1 MIVLR
6 AVRVDAD
13 TGTETEL
20 GEVRMLEAGAGVF
33 SYLETAEGAGVMRD
47 VRRRLGSDALISSAE
62 AKPRP
67 ECKCTGRVRYV
78 GRPSR
83 MVLNPDCPR
92 HGVRSLL

>member
-13 TGTETEL
+13 TGTEVEL

-47 VRRRLGSDALISSAE
+47 VRRRLGVERDAVHA
-62 AKPRP
+62 AKPIVKARP
-67 ECKCTGRVRYV
+67 RGCLACGNA
-78 GRPSR
+78 GCGGGHSP
-83 MVLNPDCPR
+83 P
-92 HGVRSLL
+92 